1 MCCARADV
9 LLRNAHTVVDK
20 GSVQQGR
27 TWIVVCSLVC
37 GGLFRHQWVKITRMY
52 KYPNQGKGM
61 TYIQGQHQNDRRR
74 PITNNKRLTV
84 CRSLKTCCPCFTDF
98 PSDGCY
104 IRTNV
109 FKRVPHAH
117 RRSPGAK
124 SGVLSRHQEA
134 GFVA

>member
-1 MCCARADV
+1 MDDI
-9 LLRNAHTVVDK
+9 HTRQTSK
-20 GSVQQGR
+20 WQ
-27 TWIVVCSLVC
+27 T
-37 GGLFRHQWVKITRMY
+37 KANN
-52 KYPNQGKGM
+52 K
-61 TYIQGQHQNDRRR
+61 
-74 PITNNKRLTV
+74 NKRLTV
-84 CRSLKTCCPCFTDF
+84 CHSLKTYWPCFSDF
-98 PSDGCY
+98 PCDGCY